1 MVLNPIEIE
10 KTSKVVTGDS
20 KMVDLKPARL
30 EVYNAKLS
38 DFLGEIKR
46 NNKYQ
51 KRNPTPAKDEKQNVS
66 SFIFSQRNEL
76 EVKILFLAGASK
88 SVLS

>member
-30 EVYNAKLS
+30 EVYNAKL
-38 DFLGEIKR
+38 
-46 NNKYQ
+46 
-51 KRNPTPAKDEKQNVS
+51 
-66 SFIFSQRNEL
+66 
-76 EVKILFLAGASK
+76 
-88 SVLS
+88 

>member
-1 MVLNPIEIE
+1 MAIETIIYRRIIYKRSDDIANKLIYGPKSYRNR

-30 EVYNAKLS
+30 EVYNAKFS

-51 KRNPTPAKDEKQNVS
+51 KKEPYSGER
-66 SFIFSQRNEL
+66 
-76 EVKILFLAGASK
+76 
-88 SVLS
+88 